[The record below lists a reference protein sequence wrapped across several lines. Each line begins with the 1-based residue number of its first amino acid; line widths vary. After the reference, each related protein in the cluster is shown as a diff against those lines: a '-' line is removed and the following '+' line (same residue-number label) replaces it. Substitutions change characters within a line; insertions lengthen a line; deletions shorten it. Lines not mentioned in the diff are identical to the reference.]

1 MQIVGGRRERSCSVE
16 MLLSAALLV
25 TAVALLVTCN
35 VPPSEGWEAAPRPD
49 QCARGREVHP
59 TVDGQSSG
67 GSGWASLRG
76 LSDI

>member
-35 VPPSEGWEAAPRPD
+35 VPPSEGWEAAPMSPSD
-49 QCARGREVHP
+49 AHPPPARHLRR
-59 TVDGQSSG
+59 QSY
-67 GSGWASLRG
+67 
-76 LSDI
+76 